1 MTGQL
6 ILSIGEAMVE
16 LSEAG
21 QPGNWRPQTDS
32 SQAHREVLLLT
43 QSKNLSGRA
52 DQAMSWQFFMTMDAH
67 TSIRCTT
74 TNG

>member
-21 QPGNWRPQTDS
+21 QPGHWRLGIAGDTLNTAWYLRRLLPADWRERDLDLGAS
-32 SQAHREVLLLT
+32 STARPART
-43 QSKNLSGRA
+43 
-52 DQAMSWQFFMTMDAH
+52 
-67 TSIRCTT
+67 
-74 TNG
+74 